1 MRIMTPAG
9 IVIFCLML
17 LPVQAQESGTMAVVS
32 GEVTRDHRPLLW
44 KNRESDVRENEVA
57 FFHGPRYDFIA
68 IIDRNDTARVWMGLN
83 TAGFA
88 IVQTEAL
95 GLDSSATAR
104 NGQFIKQALG
114 RCGRVDDLEGLLT
127 AYADSSRACCANFA
141 SLDAFGSAAL
151 FEVILRQLVRLTP
164 SDSTLGAPGVLVR
177 TDFVLTGPGGSRGG
191 VWKYQRAREL
201 LQIRARSGEIDVP
214 FVLQSVARDLA
225 SEEVDPYPLPF
236 TGIVGGA
243 PQGFVPTRTTL
254 NSSRTVSCAVIQ
266 GVRPGEDP
274 RLATLWVILGE
285 PVSGIALP
293 LWPASGKIP
302 EAYDGKDGSD
312 LNQTLLRNRGRFYPK
327 KSWPQHLDTSALLR
341 GRRSWLTFMT
351 EFENDVYST
360 TASVLQKWRRS
371 RPDTREMAQLQYQF
385 SRSLLR
391 AL

>member
-9 IVIFCLML
+9 MFIFCLML
-17 LPVQAQESGTMAVVS
+17 LPVQAQESGTMAVIS

-44 KNRESDVRENEVA
+44 KNRESGVRENEVA
-57 FFHGPRYDFIA
+57 FFHGPRYDFFG

-88 IVQTEAL
+88 LVHTEVL
-95 GLDSSATAR
+95 GQASSTTAQ
-104 NGQFIKQALG
+104 NGLFIKQALG
-114 RCGRVDDLEGLLT
+114 RCGRVDDLEELLA
-127 AYADSSRACCANFA
+127 AYADSSSACCANFA
-141 SLDAFGSAAL
+141 GLDAFGSTAL
-151 FEVILRQLVRLTP
+151 FEVNLRRLARLTP

-191 VWKYQRAREL
+191 SWRYQRAREL
-201 LQIRARSGEIDVP
+201 LQIRAQSRELDVP

-236 TGIVGGA
+236 MGKVEDA
-243 PQGFVPTRTTL
+243 PQGYVPTRTTL
-254 NSSRTVSCAVIQ
+254 NNYRTVSCAVIQ

-274 RLATLWVILGE
+274 RLSTLWVILGE

-293 LWPASGKIP
+293 LWPSSGEMP
-302 EAYDGKDGSD
+302 AAYDGKDGSD
-312 LNQTLLRNRGRFYPK
+312 LNQTLLRNRERFYPK
-327 KSWPQHLDTSALLR
+327 KSWPQHIDTSALLR

-351 EFENDVYST
+351 EFENDVFST
-360 TASVLQKWRRS
+360 TASALQKWRRS

-385 SRSLLR
+385 ARSLLR